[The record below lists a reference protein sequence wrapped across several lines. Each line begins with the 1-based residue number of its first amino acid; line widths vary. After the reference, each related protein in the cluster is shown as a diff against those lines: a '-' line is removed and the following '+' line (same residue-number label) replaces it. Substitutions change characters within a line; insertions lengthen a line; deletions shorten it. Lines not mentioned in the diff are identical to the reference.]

1 MRGKQLVK
9 VGPAWAAAGLV
20 TTAMTSLIHS
30 WQVQEG
36 ITSLGVEIPPDVA
49 VQTGLADL
57 AGLALPVF
65 LVFGVALAL
74 GFAMAAV
81 LKPRLPLLEPIA
93 WPLAGSLAVA
103 TALLLMRFQFEMT
116 PLAGARGLDGLL
128 LLCGAGAMGGLV
140 FAWLKPR

>member
-20 TTAMTSLIHS
+20 TTAATSLIHS
-30 WQVQEG
+30 WQVQASLTELG
-36 ITSLGVEIPPDVA
+36 IDITPGVA
-49 VQTGLADL
+49 VQTGLADFT
-57 AGLALPVF
+57 GLALPVF
-65 LVFGVALAL
+65 LVFGLALAL
-74 GFAMAAV
+74 GFGMAAV

-103 TALLLMRFQFEMT
+103 TALLLMRLQFEMT
-116 PLAGARGLDGLL
+116 PLAGARGLDGVLL
-128 LLCGAGAMGGLV
+128 FCGAGALGGLV

>member
-20 TTAMTSLIHS
+20 TTATTSLIHS
-30 WQVQEG
+30 WQVQQG
-36 ITSLGVEIPPDVA
+36 ITGLGVEITPELA

-57 AGLALPVF
+57 AGLSLPVF
-65 LVFGVALAL
+65 LVFGLALAFA
-74 GFAMAAV
+74 FAMAAV
-81 LKPRLPLLEPIA
+81 IKPRLPMLEPIA

-103 TALLLMRFQFEMT
+103 TALLLMRLLFEMT

-128 LLCGAGAMGGLV
+128 LFCGAGALGGLV